1 MAYIKG
7 RRASKQVHNLL
18 AHMRC
23 VPNNEAMKFTSL
35 DEVDPASQAESEAA
49 GKADKKDDDPDNMP
63 NPTKGYTVID
73 LDGSLPDGP
82 GVFRAP
88 AKDAETSDSEEGVDS
103 PPEQEIDI

>member
-49 GKADKKDDDPDNMP
+49 GKADKKDDDPD
-63 NPTKGYTVID
+63 
-73 LDGSLPDGP
+73 GP